1 MIEQFVIETWEILLV
16 VIISYTLGAVTS
28 VIIIQSIEKI
38 IKKNMEKVHIENQ
51 KMLRGIKLQ
60 RNIK

>member
-1 MIEQFVIETWEILLV
+1 MLEQFVIETWEILLV

-51 KMLRGIKLQ
+51 KMLRGIK
-60 RNIK
+60 

>member
-16 VIISYTLGAVTS
+16 VIISYTLGAITS

-38 IKKNMEKVHIENQ
+38 IKKNMEKVQIENQ
-51 KMLRGIKLQ
+51 KMLRGIK
-60 RNIK
+60 

>member
-16 VIISYTLGAVTS
+16 VIISYTLGAITS

-51 KMLRGIKLQ
+51 KMLRGIK
-60 RNIK
+60 

>member
-1 MIEQFVIETWEILLV
+1 MTEQFVIETWEILLV

-28 VIIIQSIEKI
+28 VMIIQSIEKI

-51 KMLRGIKLQ
+51 KMIRGIK
-60 RNIK
+60 

>member
-1 MIEQFVIETWEILLV
+1 MTEQFVIETWEILLV

-28 VIIIQSIEKI
+28 IMIIQSIEKI

-51 KMLRGIKLQ
+51 KMLRGIK
-60 RNIK
+60 

>member
-1 MIEQFVIETWEILLV
+1 MTEQFVIETWEIILV

-28 VIIIQSIEKI
+28 VMIIQSIEKI

-51 KMLRGIKLQ
+51 MMLRGIK
-60 RNIK
+60 

>member
-16 VIISYTLGAVTS
+16 VMISYTLGAVTS

-51 KMLRGIKLQ
+51 KMLRGIK
-60 RNIK
+60 